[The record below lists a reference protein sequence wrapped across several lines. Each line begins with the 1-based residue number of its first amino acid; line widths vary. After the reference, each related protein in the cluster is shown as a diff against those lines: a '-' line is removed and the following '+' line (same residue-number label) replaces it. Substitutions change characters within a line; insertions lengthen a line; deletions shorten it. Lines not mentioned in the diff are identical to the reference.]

1 VYAAAVLADAAPD
14 DFCTVRNDEGM
25 TDPAREQLRILEA
38 QLGRMRGMQVVYSSL
53 FFRQITVW
61 GVLSIALLA
70 LSTTADFSPVVAA
83 VPFIVPFAFL
93 EAGYALYYVLFARRH
108 AEFLERAINRE
119 IGSNLLV
126 AHRLESAYFTPMDAP
141 KIALFSFGRPAGFAS
156 AITLGYTV
164 AAVLLWGA
172 SMDATLAQVAAG
184 GVPQLLPVLATL
196 WSAAVAAYLLWHFL
210 ARRDEERLL
219 HELQASYG
227 DGVRST
233 RRPQRP
239 RRRR

>member
-1 VYAAAVLADAAPD
+1 
-14 DFCTVRNDEGM
+14 M

>member
-1 VYAAAVLADAAPD
+1 MYAAAVLADAAPD

-38 QLGRMRGMQVVYSSL
+38 QLGRMRGMQVAYSSL
-53 FFRQITVW
+53 FFRQITIW
-61 GVLSIALLA
+61 GVLSIGLLA
-70 LSTTADFSPVVAA
+70 LSTAADFAPIVAA

-119 IGSNLLV
+119 IGSNVLV
-126 AHRLESAYFTPMDAP
+126 AHRLEDAYFTPMDAP

-156 AITLGYTV
+156 AMTLGYTL
-164 AAVLLWGA
+164 AAALIWGA

-184 GVPQLLPVLATL
+184 GMPQILPVLATL
-196 WSAAVAAYLLWHFL
+196 WSVAVAAFLLWHFL

-219 HELQASYG
+219 HELQATYG

-233 RRPQRP
+233 GGSQRP